1 MIITDEKITVT
12 LEMLQQNNMT
22 RGENEVGIPTQEGE
36 LEWKSFDD
44 LTERDFDAIENYFIK
59 AKGEGG

>member
-12 LEMLQQNNMT
+12 LEMLQQNSMT
-22 RGENEVGIPTQEGE
+22 RGENEVGIPTQDGG

-44 LTERDFDAIENYFIK
+44 LTESDFDTIENYFIK
-59 AKGEGG
+59 KEGG